1 MNTSHGKALLQ
12 TPSTALGGNTQK
24 RGEEKLKC
32 ERYKMQKG
40 VCDVVGK
47 ALGQSW
53 GMPIPILDLADY

>member
-47 ALGQSW
+47 ALGQS
-53 GMPIPILDLADY
+53 